1 MPCISENI
9 ICVTVPELEKCGV
22 SKRTLLDGL
31 LRQRQGLVHCWE
43 HHKIG
48 NTVYI
53 HYEGLKDKYK
63 ALIRKEICN
72 GLEVEEW
79 LKYATIHSYL
89 PPVIQSEKDTLSGY
103 VITRERLNAATGELY
118 WKKR

>member
-9 ICVTVPELEKCGV
+9 ICVTVPELEICGI
-22 SKRTLLDGL
+22 SSTYLKTALK
-31 LRQRQGLVHCWE
+31 RQRQGLVYCWE

-53 HYEGLKDKYK
+53 HYEGLKEKYK

-79 LKYATIHSYL
+79 LKYATIRY
-89 PPVIQSEKDTLSGY
+89 
-103 VITRERLNAATGELY
+103 
-118 WKKR
+118 